1 MQASLP
7 WAAPSLSLGEL
18 TGPAWTRDAACVN
31 LGPKAADRLFFPGR
45 GHSADKGRAFCA
57 RCPVAEEC
65 LRFALEQ
72 DLEFGVFGGASPE
85 ERRAL
90 LKERNGTAR
99 R

>member
-1 MQASLP
+1 
-7 WAAPSLSLGEL
+7 
-18 TGPAWTRDAACVN
+18 
-31 LGPKAADRLFFPGR
+31 
-45 GHSADKGRAFCA
+45 
-57 RCPVAEEC
+57 VAEEC
-65 LRFALEQ
+65 LQFALEQ